1 MMIIGKG
8 IPSPHGLRLIIGI
21 HEGFLP
27 FPVGDGLF
35 KYTSDCFAL
44 ITIIGNPIHAFSLG
58 KSIVFAINVMVA

>member
-1 MMIIGKG
+1 MMIIGKR

-27 FPVGDGLF
+27 FPVGGDLC

-58 KSIVFAINVMVA
+58 KSIVFAIIAMVA

>member
-1 MMIIGKG
+1 MIIGKR
-8 IPSPHGLRLIIGI
+8 IPSPRGLRLIIGI

-35 KYTSDCFAL
+35 EYTLDCFAL

-58 KSIVFAINVMVA
+58 KSIVFAINAMVA